1 MLQCVAWSAS
11 AEQNG
16 CDIKISSFRVWSK
29 CLSVRRPPS
38 KVAISQGLGCL
49 KCGTVEKINTQG
61 AQRVRFGPRGVSRGC
76 PGGVPGVSRKH
87 PSPARPPPAPG
98 RRIHTHHA
106 HHNTRTGT
114 GMGPSARALHVLGPA
129 ADTARSKSRGVRHIG
144 LPFCF
149 FSYVLAFHFDPAQPS
164 QIAFGRGWRSM
175 HDARSTRRPSHRMAF
190 SNFTVG
196 RKERD
201 VCIVSPAILAFS

>member
-1 MLQCVAWSAS
+1 MAQP
-11 AEQNG
+11 
-16 CDIKISSFRVWSK
+16 
-29 CLSVRRPPS
+29 SVPARAR
-38 KVAISQGLGCL
+38 A
-49 KCGTVEKINTQG
+49 
-61 AQRVRFGPRGVSRGC
+61 RVRTRLRTPLAGPGPGPGRTGEADVVAQGGCPGGVPGVSRGC
-76 PGGVPGVSRKH
+76 PGGVPET
-87 PSPARPPPAPG
+87 PLARPPPARPG
-98 RRIHTHHA
+98 EAGAHTYTHHA

-164 QIAFGRGWRSM
+164 QISSGRSWRSM

-190 SNFTVG
+190 SNFTFG
-196 RKERD
+196 RKERS
-201 VCIVSPAILAFS
+201 VCIVSQAILAFS